1 MPFSV
6 RSACVKAV
14 TLSGTS
20 WSRSLRRVAVT
31 TMSAGLVAE
40 SVLFAVAAS
49 AGRLSSA
56 GAGLGWGG
64 GGGGATNKAT
74 QEEGQGKRGITPP
87 RGGRGFW
94 KTASREGGGVGKR
107 GSRRVDSGGG
117 RILK

>member
-56 GAGLGWGG
+56 GAAPVWAAAGAAAEDKAPQR
-64 GGGGATNKAT
+64 GGAAQGVLGKARVGEKGVHSGLNT
-74 QEEGQGKRGITPP
+74 
-87 RGGRGFW
+87 GG
-94 KTASREGGGVGKR
+94 A
-107 GSRRVDSGGG
+107 
-117 RILK
+117 

>member
-1 MPFSV
+1 MPLSV

-49 AGRLSSA
+49 AGRFSTAGVDTGWAAA
-56 GAGLGWGG
+56 GADP
-64 GGGGATNKAT
+64 T
-74 QEEGQGKRGITPP
+74 GKSTHHDVTTKRLILPPWRVAVFETPSLH
-87 RGGRGFW
+87 RM
-94 KTASREGGGVGKR
+94 
-107 GSRRVDSGGG
+107 
-117 RILK
+117 

>member
-20 WSRSLRRVAVT
+20 WSRSLRRGAVT

-40 SVLFAVAAS
+40 SALFAVAAS

-56 GAGLGWGG
+56 GEALVWAGA
-64 GGGGATNKAT
+64 GAVAALHASHNDVPAT
-74 QEEGQGKRGITPP
+74 AFNHPP
-87 RGGRGFW
+87 LHCP
-94 KTASREGGGVGKR
+94 
-107 GSRRVDSGGG
+107 
-117 RILK
+117 ILYLPPFAHL